1 MIPEARVMKKLD
13 GIMDPELHIS
23 IVQLGLIYSVV
34 VKKTTITVHM
44 TLTSMGCPLFPVIES
59 QIQSELK
66 KIAGVKTVNIKLT
79 FDPPWDFSKMSES
92 AKAEL
97 GM

>member
-1 MIPEARVMKKLD
+1 MITEQTVMKKLD
-13 GIMDPELHIS
+13 GILDPELHVS

-34 VKKTTITVHM
+34 VKKTSLTVNM

-66 KIAGVKTVNIKLT
+66 KITGIKTVNIKLT
-79 FDPPWDFSKMSES
+79 FDPPWDFSKMSEA